1 MEATAPPQ
9 IRTSATGAIKDL
21 DAPFRPQPNS
31 VEETGIS
38 FGQLLDLAVKT
49 VYYSGRP
56 SAREISVAMALPFN
70 VVDQVLTF
78 LKREQFIE
86 VVGSSGL
93 GEQEYQYALSEKG
106 TERALEALER
116 NAYVGPTPIP
126 FEDYVNVTME
136 QSIRQTRVD
145 AEVVDRA
152 LHDLILNGT
161 TRDLVG
167 PAVNSGRSMLLYG
180 DPGNG
185 KSSIAKGIGRMLKG
199 RVLIP
204 YAIDVSGQT
213 IRVFD
218 PRVHFPENFSEEDES
233 DENRRGLNGYGGQ
246 RPERRRDS
254 RWVVAKRPLIITGGE
269 LTLADLELKFSAAS
283 KFYIA
288 PVQMKANSG
297 ILVIDDFGRQLVAP
311 KELLN
316 RWIVPMEA
324 RVDHLSLLSGETIEI
339 PFELLLVFST
349 NIPPQ
354 QLGDEAFFRRIRHKI
369 EVGDPDEESFLSI
382 MKLVCSANN
391 VPYEEAAGRYII
403 ERYYKPKNRHLRGVH
418 PRDIIDLLMDI
429 SSFQG
434 REPECSRELIDLAC
448 ASYFIDDRAEYEEQN
463 RALAAAAL
471 PKGDGIPR
479 AS

>member
-1 MEATAPPQ
+1 MEATAPPP
-9 IRTSATGAIKDL
+9 IRAHTNGQSEDT

-31 VEETGIS
+31 VEETGIG

-49 VYYSGRP
+49 IYYGGRP
-56 SAREISVAMALPFN
+56 SARDVAEAMALPFN
-70 VVDQVLTF
+70 VVDNTLAF

-86 VVGSSGL
+86 VVGSSGV
-93 GEQEYQYALSEKG
+93 GEQQYQYALSEKG
-106 TERALEALER
+106 TERAVEALDR
-116 NAYVGPTPIP
+116 NAYVGPAPVP
-126 FEDYVNVTME
+126 FDQYIAVVME
-136 QSIRQTRVD
+136 QSVRNLRVD
-145 AEVVDRA
+145 AATVDRA
-152 LHDLILNGT
+152 LHDLVLTPI
-161 TRDLVG
+161 TRNLVG

-185 KSSIAKGIGRMLKG
+185 KSSIAKGIGRMLRG

-204 YAIDVSGQT
+204 HAVDVGGQT

-218 PRVHFPENFSEEDES
+218 PRVHTVAEDDAEEHG
-233 DENRRGLNGYGGQ
+233 NRRGDFQPQ
-246 RPERRRDS
+246 RAERRRDQ

-269 LTLADLELKFSAAS
+269 LTLADLELKYSPQS

-288 PVQMKANSG
+288 PVQMKANCG
-297 ILVIDDFGRQLVAP
+297 ILVIDDFGRQLVQP

-324 RVDHLSLLSGETIEI
+324 RVDHLSMLSGETIEI

-369 EVGDPDEESFLSI
+369 EVGDPDEAAFLKI
-382 MKLVCSANN
+382 MRLVCNANS
-391 VPYEEAAGRYII
+391 VPYEDEAGHYII
-403 ERYYKPKNRHLRGVH
+403 ERYYRPRGRHLRGVH
-418 PRDIIDLLMDI
+418 PRDIIDLLLDI

-434 REPECSRELIDLAC
+434 RQPECSRELLDLAC
-448 ASYFIDDRAEYEEQN
+448 ASYFIDDRNDSLLARAE
-463 RALAAAAL
+463 L
-471 PKGDGIPR
+471 PR

>member
-1 MEATAPPQ
+1 M
-9 IRTSATGAIKDL
+9 
-21 DAPFRPQPNS
+21 
-31 VEETGIS
+31 
-38 FGQLLDLAVKT
+38 LDLAVKT
-49 VYYSGRP
+49 IYYSGRP
-56 SAREISVAMALPFN
+56 SAREISRGLALPFN
-70 VVDQVLTF
+70 VVDSVLTF

-86 VVGSSGL
+86 VVGSAGL

-126 FEDYVNVTME
+126 FDEYVNVTME
-136 QSIRQTRVD
+136 QSVRRIRVD
-145 AEVVDRA
+145 AEIVDTA
-152 LHDLILNGT
+152 LHDLVLNPT

-204 YAIDVSGQT
+204 YAVDVGGQT

-218 PRVHFPENFSEEDES
+218 PRVHTPVMGEEEGEETDE
-233 DENRRGLNGYGGQ
+233 DRRGTNGYTSQ
-246 RPERRRDS
+246 RPERRRDA
-254 RWVVAKRPLIITGGE
+254 RWVVARRPLIITGGE
-269 LTLADLELKFSAAS
+269 LTLADLELKFSPAS

-369 EVGDPDEESFLSI
+369 EVGDPDEEAFLKI
-382 MKLVCSANN
+382 MRLVCSANK
-391 VPYEEAAGRYII
+391 VPYEDSAGHYII
-403 ERYYKPKNRHLRGVH
+403 ERYYRPKNRHLRGVH
-418 PRDIIDLLMDI
+418 PRDLVDLLIDI
-429 SSFQG
+429 SSFQN
-434 REPECSRELIDLAC
+434 REAECSRELIDLAC
-448 ASYFIDDRAEYEEQN
+448 ASYFIDDRKEYEEEN
-463 RALAAAAL
+463 RTRQLQAQGGEEV
-471 PKGDGIPR
+471 PK